1 MNLQRI
7 NRKTHYWLAIVVAL
21 PVLVIIITGLMLQVK
36 KQSAWIQPQ
45 EHSGVGQEPT
55 ISLSHLLEI
64 CRTAPSAGVRNWS
77 DISRVDIRPAKG
89 IVKVTTRK
97 HWELQIDAQ
106 TAQLLRVAFR
116 RSDIIEAIHDGS
128 WFHPLAKLG
137 VFLPWGFVLLVLW
150 VTGIYLFVSP
160 MLVRRRGAH
169 AASTA
174 FAKSTAIKIIGKAKP
189 LPETAFTLIEL
200 LVVIAIIA
208 ILSAMLLPALANA
221 KQKAKRIH
229 CLSNARQLSLG
240 VMMYVD
246 SNNQTYPPSADYSM
260 PAAEPERIWTA
271 KVLPFIQS
279 PMVFA
284 CPSANSTNYPS
295 NWNER
300 GVGSIGY
307 TTATAYDP
315 AGVEGFTTFTRA
327 TTVVTPVLSPLF
339 ADSASGPT
347 SEKYRGFTFD
357 PYNGQANEA
366 DPRLGTPLI
375 SEKDLVKEL
384 ADLPPAALKPIHARH
399 GGYTIV
405 IHADGHASAHSA
417 QAILAQERGTGL
429 HWRFRSKP
437 SP

>member
-21 PVLVIIITGLMLQVK
+21 PILIVIVSGLMLQVK
-36 KQSAWIQPQ
+36 KQSAWVQPH
-45 EHSGVGQEPT
+45 EHKGVGKEPA
-55 ISLSHLLEI
+55 IALSRILEI
-64 CRTAPSAGVRNWS
+64 CQASPEAAVRKWS

-89 IVKVTTRK
+89 IVKVTTRN

-106 TAQLLRVAFR
+106 TAQLLQVAFR

-128 WFHPLAKLG
+128 WFHPVAKLG
-137 VFLPWGFVLLVLW
+137 VFLPSGLVLLVLW

-160 MLVRRRGAH
+160 MLARRKRAH
-169 AASTA
+169 AGNLNAASTA
-174 FAKSTAIKIIGKAKP
+174 IVRQTKA

-208 ILSAMLLPALANA
+208 ILSAMLLPALAGAN
-221 KQKAKRIH
+221 QKAKRIH
-229 CLSNARQLSLG
+229 CLSNARQLSYG
-240 VMMYVD
+240 IMMYVD
-246 SNNQTYPPSADYSM
+246 TNNQIYPPSADYGM

-279 PMVFA
+279 SMVFA

-307 TTATAYDP
+307 TTATAFDP
-315 AGVEGFTTFTRA
+315 NGVEGFTTFARA

-339 ADSASGPT
+339 ADSANGPT

-357 PYNGQANEA
+357 PYNGEANVD

-384 ADLPPAALKPIHARH
+384 ADLPPAALKPVHARH

-405 IHADGHASAHSA
+405 ILADGHASAHSVK
-417 QAILAQERGTGL
+417 AILAQDKGAGL

-437 SP
+437 